1 MDFRKPAAPGLTQM
15 ALGGEV
21 LYDPGHP
28 LSDDELDR
36 RIKRALRN
44 VGWKREAPA
53 VPISSPAGPAT
64 HSARSPRQDR
74 VGRSPLT
81 R

>member
-1 MDFRKPAAPGLTQM
+1 MNFRRPTAPGLAQM

-28 LSDDELDR
+28 LSDEELAR

-44 VGWKREAPA
+44 VGWERADPAAPTRPSEPTSA
-53 VPISSPAGPAT
+53 SEPAGHA
-64 HSARSPRQDR
+64 
-74 VGRSPLT
+74 G
-81 R
+81 